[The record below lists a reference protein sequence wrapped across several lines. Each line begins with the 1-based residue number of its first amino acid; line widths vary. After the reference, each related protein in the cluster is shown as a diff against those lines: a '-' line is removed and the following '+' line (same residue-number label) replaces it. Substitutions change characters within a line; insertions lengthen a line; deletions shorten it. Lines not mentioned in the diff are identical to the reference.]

1 MNNYTFFEDPGHGW
15 LEVDREELRKLGIE
29 EDITGWSYQK
39 GNKVYLE
46 EDQDLSTF
54 LKAKFPV
61 SPANRSQ
68 FLNSQDVRKVYQ
80 EHSPGHPS
88 IRNYNSYEV
97 TNA

>member
-15 LEVDREELRKLGIE
+15 LEVDREELRELGIE

-61 SPANRSQ
+61 FPANRSR
-68 FLNSQDVRKVYQ
+68 FWNSQEVRKVYR
-80 EHSPGHPS
+80 EHTP
-88 IRNYNSYEV
+88 IRSYNNYEV
-97 TNA
+97 NHA